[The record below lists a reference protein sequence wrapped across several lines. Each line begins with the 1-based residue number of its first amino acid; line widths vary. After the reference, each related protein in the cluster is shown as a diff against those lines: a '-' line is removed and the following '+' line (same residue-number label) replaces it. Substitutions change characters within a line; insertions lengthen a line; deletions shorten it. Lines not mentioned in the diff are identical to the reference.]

1 MFVFFAAGFPVVG
14 IACFK
19 QASVD
24 PRPSIGFA
32 FYQYYWEIAS
42 LITNGKQRYFIK
54 QNKHVSKIVSTYEA
68 RIYSLVDAQCF
79 PFEVSI
85 ADEELSV

>member
-1 MFVFFAAGFPVVG
+1 M
-14 IACFK
+14 
-19 QASVD
+19 
-24 PRPSIGFA
+24 
-32 FYQYYWEIAS
+32 
-42 LITNGKQRYFIK
+42 ITNGKQRYFIK